1 MGQISPE
8 IGTRLWEETKYHDDG
23 IMEKGGETCGIV
35 GKMGTGKS
43 TILLQLAEHCRCLPR
58 GSKRKLVK
66 KLMAGHADL
75 TSFDTRPETVLWRG
89 RINDY
94 WNCLIPENWE
104 RSFPNY
110 MFTPKPIV
118 IFVHEDDDLVF
129 YHADYGGQKHH
140 VSNLP
145 EIVPYHDCAD
155 VIGKMREGHINVLYE
170 PQTYALNDYL
180 LRKLKS
186 RRLEETTLGDD
197 EKMTKSFSD
206 ACPPL
211 FWIEMFGR
219 LIAHKPIHYLT
230 VIIDEF
236 HQVVTARPV
245 GNMWHLIDIFAS
257 NFVDLRRNN
266 ISVIFATHQTSFI
279 DFRISDRLAKWIWL
293 PGSKLQSGSSMVY
306 TSVVAKLPIG
316 EAIIEERLSEFGK
329 FKFSRIP
336 KQPPLLRVDGMLE

>member
-1 MGQISPE
+1 MGQISPI

-58 GSKRKLVK
+58 GSKK
-66 KLMAGHADL
+66 KFIRALMSGHADL
-75 TSFDTRPETVLWRG
+75 SSFDTRPETVVWRG

-94 WNCLIPENWE
+94 WNCLIPQNWDA
-104 RSFPNY
+104 SFPKY
-110 MFTPKPIV
+110 MFTPKPIT
-118 IFVHEDDDLVF
+118 IFMHEEDDLRF
-129 YHADYGGQKHH
+129 YHADYGGRVLPVK
-140 VSNLP
+140 NLP
-145 EIVPYHDCAD
+145 EIVLYRDCKD
-155 VIGKMREGHINVLYE
+155 VIDKIREGHVNVVYE
-170 PQTYALNDYL
+170 PQTYTLSNYL
-180 LRKLKS
+180 LQKLKS
-186 RRLEETTLGDD
+186 RRLEETTMDD
-197 EKMTKSFSD
+197 KVEAKFQD

-211 FWIEMFGR
+211 FWIEFFGR
-219 LIAHKPIHYLT
+219 SIAHKPVHYMT

-236 HQVVTARPV
+236 HQVVTARPI

-279 DFRISDRLAKWIWL
+279 DFRITDRLAKWIWL
-293 PGSKLQSGSSMVY
+293 PGSKLHSGSSMVY
-306 TSVVAKLPIG
+306 THVVARLPLG
-316 EAIIEERLSEFGK
+316 EAIIEERLSEFGS